1 MRVIDDPARLTRGPL
16 RWSRDSAAWPLREHS
31 GCVAAAGLEW
41 HVQLYGSG
49 PLAVLVHG
57 TGAAT
62 HTWRDLGPRLAE
74 RWTVLAMDLPGHGF
88 TEPLPPS
95 RASLPGMASA
105 VAELVA
111 AVVARREAANAE
123 PQAGV
128 HARETATSERESA
141 SPARESAN
149 PGSAAIALVAGHS
162 AGAAILAR
170 ALFDGAL
177 DASAFVALNGALMPW
192 RGPASVL
199 FAPLARA
206 LAATPWVSDVFAWR
220 AGDRRVVEKLVAN
233 TGSRIDG
240 AGLEAYARLVRT
252 PAHVSGALRM
262 MANWDVAP
270 LERELPKLRA
280 RTLFLAGADD
290 RTVPASESRQAHAR
304 LPGSALCVL
313 PRLGHLAHEE
323 APDEVARTIADFA
336 GRG

>member
-16 RWSRDSAAWPLREHS
+16 RWSRDGAAWPLREYS

-105 VAELVA
+105 LAELVA
-111 AVVARREAANAE
+111 AVVARREAANAA
-123 PQAGV
+123 PQDEAS
-128 HARETATSERESA
+128 ARGTATPERGTA
-141 SPARESAN
+141 SPGRARV
-149 PGSAAIALVAGHS
+149 ALVAGHS

-170 ALFDGAL
+170 ALLDGVL

-220 AGDRRVVEKLVAN
+220 ASDRRVVEKLVAN

-240 AGLEAYARLVRT
+240 AGLDAYARLVRT

-270 LERELPKLRA
+270 LERELPALRA

-304 LPGSALCVL
+304 LPGSVLCVL
-313 PRLGHLAHEE
+313 PRRGHLAHEE